1 MNNILSNNYYQSLQ
15 EVVAENKQLEETK
28 QNVHISEVNKIR
40 NISCESVL
48 ECNQLVKE
56 NSELLV
62 LPARIFDRRIK
73 VLVDCGST
81 GNFISEEFVLSN
93 RIPTEQTKNEQK
105 VMLADGSCRL
115 ANRVVVN
122 VCVEFNESKSNRVYS
137 ERVNLVVLPLQSYQV
152 ILGMPWLKYR
162 NPTIDWNGRIA
173 LKDEKNNL
181 FYLEPEQKK
190 QNRKIENVSSL
201 TNSVPESHRQNCNAV
216 AAADVKLNVPTC
228 MTNSKNESTFSYN
241 NVPKSVELISAK
253 QLAHEL
259 KKNNNLE
266 MFIGVIRQSSSASD
280 QTSKLQLNNISI
292 NHELERELQQS
303 SSKVMDEYRDVFP
316 VDLPK
321 GLPPHRLIDHTIELT
336 PGSSPPYR
344 PSFRMSPL
352 ELEEVKKQV
361 DELLEQGYIQPSK
374 SPYGSP
380 VLFVKKKEGTLR
392 MCVDYRALNKITI
405 KNKYP
410 LPRIDELL
418 DRLVGAKYFTK
429 IDLRSGYHQVRIAEQ
444 DIPKT
449 AFNTRYGHYEFLVL
463 PFGLCN
469 APATFMYLMNELF
482 KKHLDAFVIVYID
495 DILIYSKTKEEHEI
509 HVRKVLDILR
519 ENQLYAKK
527 EKCEMF
533 RTEVS
538 FLGHRISGAGIA
550 MEKEKIQSILSWPI
564 PNDVEQIQKFLGLSG
579 YYRRFIKNFSSICA
593 PISELLSK
601 HVQFKWTERQQQAFD
616 TLKQAITTAPV
627 LTLPDPSIPY
637 VVKCDASGFAIGAEL
652 SQHGKPVAYLSHK
665 LSPAERNY
673 STHEKEQLAIITALR
688 EWRHYLLGTH
698 ITIETD
704 HLSLKYLQTQPT
716 LSQRQARWQEF
727 LSQFDFEIV
736 YKPGKQNT
744 VADALSRRADHQQ
757 VINISS
763 VSCTL
768 PELIRQAYPND
779 NKCLSI
785 LNQLKSNLNTNLN
798 ICMQYQV
805 IDGLIYNKAKQI
817 YVPNNEQIKQILLQS
832 HHDDKLSGHVG
843 ISKTYELIS
852 RQYFWDGMYDDV
864 KKYVVSCLPCQMNK
878 PRNSSKLGLLQPLP
892 IPNNKWEQVSMDFI
906 MPLPKTKKGHDGI
919 LVVVDKLTKMSRFI
933 PMNTTDSAKDI
944 ATLFMNEIV
953 RYHGLPIS
961 IVSDRDAKFTSLF
974 WKCLWKLLGTSL
986 NMSTSFHPET
996 DGQTERMNRTLEQM
1010 LRSYVNYKVNDWD
1023 EHLVSCEIAYNN
1035 SIQSSSGFSPFYL
1048 NHGYHMRLPPSNTDV
1063 DINRVSTN
1071 QSANEMVQQM
1081 NDTLELAK
1089 QHLKKAQDS
1098 QTKYANR
1105 HRQQVVFNVDDQVL
1119 LSTSHLN
1126 TNHRSLK
1133 LLPKFIGPF
1142 RIKRVV
1148 SDVVYELDLPST
1160 FRIHPVF
1167 HVSKLRP
1174 YVNNDTQFPIRT
1186 QYNKDHM
1193 RPLPEI
1199 VQDTGEE
1206 AWEVEQILD
1215 KRIRKVG
1222 RSRSTQMKVEYLV
1235 KWKGFP
1241 SHESTWEPQQNLR
1254 FASELVRQFENMN
1267 SNRGGVSVEI
1277 DGRTRHAYGSR
1288 SRNSMHSY

>member
-1 MNNILSNNYYQSLQ
+1 VNNILSNNYYESLQ
-15 EVVAENKQLEETK
+15 EAVAENKETEETK

-81 GNFISEEFVLSN
+81 GNFISEEFVSQN
-93 RIPTEQTKNEQK
+93 RIPTEQTNNEQK
-105 VMLADGSCRL
+105 VVLADGSSQFT
-115 ANRVVVN
+115 NRIVSN
-122 VCVEFNESKSNRVYS
+122 VCVEIEETKSNRIYR
-137 ERVNLVVLPLQSYQV
+137 ERMNLVVLPLQSYQV

-162 NPTIDWNGRIA
+162 NPTIDWNGRIT

-181 FYLEPEQKK
+181 FYLVPEQRK
-190 QNRKIENVSSL
+190 QKANIETISSKL
-201 TNSVPESHRQNCNAV
+201 HRNIHDAGVAV
-216 AAADVKLNVPTC
+216 ADVNVRTC
-228 MTNSKNESTFSYN
+228 MNNSKTEQDFSYN
-241 NVPKSVELISAK
+241 NVPNAHVQLISAK

-259 KKNNNLE
+259 KNEHAEL
-266 MFIGVIRQSSSASD
+266 FIGVIRNRASEQK
-280 QTSKLQLNNISI
+280 QTLELNNIHT
-292 NHELERELQQS
+292 NPELQRES
-303 SSKVMDEYRDVFP
+303 SAIIDEYRDVFP
-316 VDLPK
+316 VELPK
-321 GLPPHRLIDHTIELT
+321 GLPPRRLLDHSIELV
-336 PGSSPPYR
+336 PGSAPPYR

-352 ELEEVKKQV
+352 ELQEVKKQV
-361 DELLEQGYIQPSK
+361 DELLEQGHIQPSR

-380 VLFVKKKEGTLR
+380 VLFVKKKEGSLR
-392 MCVDYRALNKITI
+392 MCVDYRALNKLTI

-429 IDLRSGYHQVRIAEQ
+429 IDLRSGYHQVRIAEE
-444 DIPKT
+444 DVPKT

-482 KKHLDAFVIVYID
+482 KKHLDNFVIVYID
-495 DILIYSKTKEEHEI
+495 DILIYSKTKEEHAE

-519 ENQLYAKK
+519 ENKLYAKK

-533 RTEVS
+533 CTNVS
-538 FLGHRISGAGIA
+538 FLGHRVGADGIG
-550 MEKEKIQSILSWPI
+550 MEKDKIDAILNWPA
-564 PNDVEQIQKFLGLSG
+564 PTDVEQIQKFLGLSG
-579 YYRRFIKNFSSICA
+579 YYRRFIKNFSAICS

-601 HVQFKWTERQQQAFD
+601 HVQFKWTERQETAFR
-616 TLKQAITTAPV
+616 TLKQAITSAPV
-627 LTLPDPSIPY
+627 LALPDSSIPY
-637 VVKCDASGFAIGAEL
+637 TVKCDASGFAIGAEL
-652 SQHGKPVAYLSHK
+652 SQLGKPVAYLSHK

-744 VADALSRRADHQQ
+744 VADALSRRSDHQQ
-757 VINISS
+757 ELANIST
-763 VSCTL
+763 VSCDV
-768 PELIRQAYPND
+768 PDLIRLAYPND
-779 NKCLSI
+779 VKCVSI
-785 LNQLKSNLNTNLN
+785 LNNANPGH
-798 ICMQYQV
+798 YQV
-805 IDGLIYNKAKQI
+805 VSGLIYNRAKQI
-817 YVPNNEQIKQILLQS
+817 YVPNNEQVKQMILQS
-832 HHDDKLSGHVG
+832 HHDDTLAGHVG
-843 ISKTYELIS
+843 VSKTYELIS
-852 RQYFWDGMYDDV
+852 RQYCWDGMYDEV
-864 KKYVVSCLPCQMNK
+864 KKYVLSCLQCQMNK
-878 PRNSSKLGLLQPLP
+878 ARNSSKLGLLQPLP

-906 MPLPKTKKGHDGI
+906 MPLPKTNKGHDAI
-919 LVVVDKLTKMSRFI
+919 LVIVDKLTKMSRFI
-933 PMNTTDSAKDI
+933 PTFTTVTATDVAKI
-944 ATLFMNEIV
+944 FMNEIV
-953 RYHGLPIS
+953 RYHGLPMS
-961 IVSDRDAKFTSLF
+961 IISDRDARFTSLF
-974 WKCLWKLLGTSL
+974 WKSVWKLLGTSL
-986 NMSTSFHPET
+986 NMSTAFHPET
-996 DGQTERMNRTLEQM
+996 DGQSERMNRTLEQM

-1023 EHLVSCEIAYNN
+1023 EYLVSCEIAYNN
-1035 SIQSSSGFSPFYL
+1035 SIQSSSGYSPFYL
-1048 NHGYHMRLPPSNTDV
+1048 NCGYHMRLPSPISVV
-1063 DINRVSTN
+1063 DINRSSTN
-1071 QSANEMVQQM
+1071 QSANEMVQRM
-1081 NDTLELAK
+1081 NETLQLAK

-1105 HRQQVVFNVDDQVL
+1105 HRQHVVFNVDDQVL
-1119 LSTSHLN
+1119 LSTAHLN
-1126 TNHRSLK
+1126 TKHRSLK
-1133 LLPKFIGPF
+1133 LLPKYVGPF

-1160 FRIHPVF
+1160 FRVHPVF

-1174 YVNNDTQFPIRT
+1174 YVNGDTQFPIRT
-1186 QYNKDHM
+1186 QYNKDHA

-1199 VQDTGEE
+1199 LQDTGEE
-1206 AWEVEQILD
+1206 AWEVEKILD

-1222 RSRSTQMKVEYLV
+1222 RSRQMNVEYLV

-1241 SHESTWEPQQNLR
+1241 SHESTWEPEQNLR
-1254 FASELVRQFENMN
+1254 FATDLVQQFEN
-1267 SNRGGVSVEI
+1267 SN
-1277 DGRTRHAYGSR
+1277 
-1288 SRNSMHSY
+1288 